1 MQVVVSPDQLQ
12 VPPGTIMRLLGSWQD
27 YQTLAQ
33 RRGDSSIPR
42 LKYRCGEILLM
53 SPLPVHGRDANIIA
67 DIVKALLD
75 HLDQDYE
82 AFTPVTLELPE
93 EGGIEPDY
101 CFYIDNWE
109 VAAGK
114 QRINWQVDPPPDL
127 VIEVD
132 VTSFTQV
139 EDYLSYRIP
148 EVWLLKQQT
157 LQIYHL
163 QAGAY
168 VVRSDSRYFPGIDVA
183 DLTARCF
190 EAAYARN
197 TGSAIRT
204 LRKWLID
211 SGT

>member
-1 MQVVVSPDQLQ
+1 MQVVVSPDQVQ
-12 VPPGTIMRLLGSWQD
+12 MSPGTIVRLLGSWRD

-33 RRGDSSIPR
+33 QRGDTSIPR
-42 LKYRCGEILLM
+42 LKYRRGEILLM

-101 CFYIDNWE
+101 CFYINNWE
-109 VAAGK
+109 AAAGK
-114 QRINWQVDPPPDL
+114 QRINWQTDPPPDL

-139 EDYLSYRIP
+139 EDYLPYRIP
-148 EVWLLKQQT
+148 EVWLLKQQALHIYE
-157 LQIYHL
+157 LQEGTYI
-163 QAGAY
+163 AK
-168 VVRSDSRYFPGIDVA
+168 SNSRYFPGMDVM
-183 DLTARCF
+183 DLTVRCF

-197 TGSAIRT
+197 TGAAIRE
-204 LRKWLID
+204 LRKWL
-211 SGT
+211 T